1 MQASH
6 EYPTALGPLPPRAPD
21 LPHLETPRH
30 PSCLQSLHVLLPKNA
45 STQDAQIVLLPV
57 FPTPRDARCLLPWE
71 PLHSGIPSPFLLPQA
86 PSTLSSLCSPV
97 SRQTL
102 QVALT
107 RHWCDEVSLGG
118 DIMVGRA
125 EGR

>member
-1 MQASH
+1 MPSSLEPPALR
-6 EYPTALGPLPPRAPD
+6 YPSSLSPPLNCPC
-21 LPHLETPRH
+21 T
-30 PSCLQSLHVLLPKNA
+30 
-45 STQDAQIVLLPV
+45 
-57 FPTPRDARCLLPWE
+57 
-71 PLHSGIPSPFLLPQA
+71 
-86 PSTLSSLCSPV
+86 PSTLCPLGSLV

-118 DIMVGRA
+118 DVMVGRA

>member
-1 MQASH
+1 MPPSLGTPALR
-6 EYPTALGPLPPRAPD
+6 YPSSLSLPPN
-21 LPHLETPRH
+21 
-30 PSCLQSLHVLLPKNA
+30 SLH
-45 STQDAQIVLLPV
+45 PV
-57 FPTPRDARCLLPWE
+57 
-71 PLHSGIPSPFLLPQA
+71 
-86 PSTLSSLCSPV
+86 SLGSLV

-118 DIMVGRA
+118 GVMVGRA